1 MLQHIHNQLNAEILF
16 DVVHTIADDP
26 TEQTFAEQI
35 SRLTELEIQYL
46 RALMKM
52 SPADREEWIMRGE
65 DDE

>member
-16 DVVHTIADDP
+16 DVVHTITDDP
-26 TEQTFAEQI
+26 TEQTFVEQM